1 MKSNL
6 AIYSK
11 FIIITGA
18 VFMADCSDRT
28 EYAAVIDAGSSGSR
42 IRVYQIENAG
52 KDSIPKVFEIGNEDK
67 SLQMKIEPGISELKN
82 KEKDGEINSEN
93 IKEYLSPLF
102 SAGKHILSKKGL
114 SEKQI
119 RNVPIYLG
127 ATAGVRRLPADR
139 QAKLMSLTSSA
150 MKDSG
155 FLSKGALVLSGEFEG
170 VYAWICVNS
179 MRGTLGGAVHQT
191 FGIIEMGGAS
201 TQITFVPELGPSQ
214 SPRRFRLGGIEY
226 PLYSY
231 SYNALG
237 INEARALLYHSECRN
252 TEGNYQKCKSK
263 IADNLNADRFCG
275 TTSTCGLQ
283 GVSQPAPKGNF
294 IALGN
299 FANLGFDLGMT
310 YLSPI
315 KLDEAGELICTSS
328 EKDIKEKFP
337 ALKDTPKRFLNGVCF
352 HSALTSVML
361 GGNLGGYDGL
371 GFSQDSKNI
380 EPVKAVNNEAPSW
393 TKGLIIME
401 KTENHTWESQ

>member
-1 MKSNL
+1 MNPKL
-6 AIYSK
+6 ALYSK
-11 FIIITGA
+11 FLILSGA
-18 VFMADCSDRT
+18 VFMADCSDRA

-42 IRVYQIENAG
+42 IRVYQIENSG

-67 SLQMKIEPGISELKN
+67 SLQMKIEPGISELRN
-82 KEKDGEINSEN
+82 KEKDSEINSEN
-93 IKEYLSPLF
+93 IKDYLSPLF
-102 SAGKHILSKKGL
+102 SAGKQILLKKGL

-127 ATAGVRRLPADR
+127 ATAGVRRLLAER

-150 MKDSG
+150 LKDSG

-179 MRGTLGGAVHQT
+179 MRGTLGGAAHQT

-237 INEARALLYHSECRN
+237 INEARTLLYQSECRN
-252 TEGNYQKCKSK
+252 TKGNYQKCKSK

-283 GVSQPAPKGNF
+283 GVSQPPPKGNF
-294 IALGN
+294 TALGN
-299 FANLGFDLGMT
+299 FANLGSDLGLT
-310 YLSPI
+310 HLSPM
-315 KLDEAGELICTSS
+315 KLDEAGAVICTNT
-328 EKDIKEKFP
+328 EKEIKEKFP
-337 ALKDTPKRFLNGVCF
+337 ALKDTPQKFLNGVCF
-352 HSALTSVML
+352 HTALTSVML
-361 GGNLGGYDGL
+361 GGNLGIYDGL
-371 GFSQDSKNI
+371 GFSADPDSI
-380 EPVKAVNNEAPSW
+380 EAARTINGEAPSW
-393 TKGLIIME
+393 TKGLVIME
-401 KTENHTWESQ
+401 KTGNRTWESE